1 MPDDDALAE
10 RLDAVERALTDEDLA
25 VADLGD
31 AAELTRE
38 VESLSARL
46 DDVEDRLDDLDA
58 ATQALRGYVGNVRAV
73 NGEVERR
80 ADAALS
86 KAESLEADLN
96 ALETE
101 RADSLEPSPEPR
113 VRPTERGASA
123 HEERG
128 RDPATCERPSTS
140 DPTTRETTP
149 SSDPTASRECDCPRR
164 CRARA
169 PPGETP
175 YERSERSTA
184 TLPRTDGDA
193 ESGVLSRLASA
204 LSRAEDG

>member
-10 RLDAVERALTDEDLA
+10 RLDAVERTLTDEDLA
-25 VADLGD
+25 VPDLGD

-46 DDVEDRLDDLDA
+46 DDVEERLDDLDA

-73 NGEVERR
+73 NEEVERR
-80 ADAALS
+80 ADAALA
-86 KAESLEADLN
+86 KAESVEADLN
-96 ALETE
+96 ALESE
-101 RADSLEPSPEPR
+101 RPDSPDSSPEPR
-113 VRPTERGASA
+113 AQPTEPFVREEHGRDPTA
-123 HEERG
+123 HEE
-128 RDPATCERPSTS
+128 
-140 DPTTRETTP
+140 TP
-149 SSDPTASRECDCPRR
+149 PSDPTASRECGCRRR

-184 TLPRTDGDA
+184 NPPRENGDA
-193 ESGVLSRLASA
+193 ESSVLSRLASA
-204 LSRAEDG
+204 LSRTEDR